1 MFTTEGN
8 YIASSQ
14 VGLRQGDPLAPF
26 FFCLATLP
34 IEDFIVSSF
43 PTIKCKSYMDDQSFV
58 GPLED
63 LLTISPILT
72 AKLAAIGLVRNH
84 SKGKIYTSDGG
95 IKYLQHRL
103 DNNAAPQELDYTLQ
117 NLTTD
122 GLVILGS
129 PMGKENFVSDNAMET
144 VTKQSKILDI
154 LPQLCVGIAYILAQ
168 SCIKV
173 RVNFLAR
180 VTPPD
185 IINPAILFFDNAM
198 ISMMSELMDQ
208 RNERANDI
216 NSILKECPWA
226 TKILSLP
233 VKAGGL
239 GLRQVQHISMAAY
252 TSSIMTSLHK
262 SMNQSRGNG

>member
-1 MFTTEGN
+1 
-8 YIASSQ
+8 
-14 VGLRQGDPLAPF
+14 
-26 FFCLATLP
+26 
-34 IEDFIVSSF
+34 
-43 PTIKCKSYMDDQSFV
+43 
-58 GPLED
+58 
-63 LLTISPILT
+63 
-72 AKLAAIGLVRNH
+72 
-84 SKGKIYTSDGG
+84 
-95 IKYLQHRL
+95 
-103 DNNAAPQELDYTLQ
+103 
-117 NLTTD
+117 
-122 GLVILGS
+122 
-129 PMGKENFVSDNAMET
+129 MGKENFVSDNAMET

-154 LPQLCVGIAYILAQ
+154 LPQLGVGIAYILAQ

-216 NSILKECPWA
+216 NSIIKECPWA

-239 GLRQVQHISMAAY
+239 GLRQQVQHISMAAY
-252 TSSIMTSLHK
+252 TSFIMTSLH
-262 SMNQSRGNG
+262 